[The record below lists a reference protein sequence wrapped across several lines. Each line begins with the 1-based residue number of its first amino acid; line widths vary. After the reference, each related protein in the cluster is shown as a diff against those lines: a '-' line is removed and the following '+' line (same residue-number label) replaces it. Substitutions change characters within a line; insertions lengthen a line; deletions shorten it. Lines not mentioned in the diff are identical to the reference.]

1 MMLSVYSMMT
11 TQKYPYSLVLV
22 ILIFQA
28 MTFIG
33 CQSEKS
39 TDNETESTAQQP
51 ERKISAKDI
60 ASISYTEYA
69 LSDSAEKLTTSWFKF
84 QELNSQIEILKTG
97 DLSFFT
103 EDLTFVDEFL
113 TELSSEIP
121 DTLNETSILV
131 RLSALKTSIYKLE
144 GSASLERESK
154 EALLN
159 NLKEV
164 LLSHTN
170 LIFQINKKL
179 EKDAQN
185 ITRPQ

>member
-1 MMLSVYSMMT
+1 MISQGTALLS
-11 TQKYPYSLVLV
+11 
-22 ILIFQA
+22 
-28 MTFIG
+28 
-33 CQSEKS
+33 CQSDKS
-39 TDNETESTAQQP
+39 IENRSAPATLQV
-51 ERKISAKDI
+51 ERKISEKDI
-60 ASISYTEYA
+60 EAIKYTEYA